1 MAQSVL
7 GSLFLGYRP
16 LWNAARRLAGVQLFV
31 RGDAGIPVDALHLL
45 RTIGELW
52 SASST
57 PLLLAPRSPEILAD
71 WLAHAPAGAPAIEVT
86 AAWLADPALLERA
99 RGAHRRGLKLVW
111 RGPLSHL
118 PDPETAALFETSL
131 LSLDGDDAMA
141 ALQVARLPRAQLTPG
156 ANPIIAGQIYEG
168 VASRALLAH
177 CLDGSAALALADW
190 PTDDVLHGLRPP
202 PLQPSHEVVLRFL
215 KAIDEEQSIDGLEQI
230 LGEDPLLAYR
240 FMVHTNSAA
249 LGLRTGVDSLR
260 RGLLMMGFGAIGRW
274 LGEML
279 PLASTA
285 QDLRPIRESMVLRA
299 RLAQQLIDAGAGKEL
314 RSEVYLCALFLRLDA
329 LLDEPLGV
337 ALRRLP
343 LSGRVYDGAV
353 QRTGPYAPSLE
364 MALALEGDDPTAV
377 RRLCEAHDFDR
388 EQVNRSLLH
397 VLRTLVVPRPHPN

>member
-1 MAQSVL
+1 MVQSVL

-31 RGDAGIPVDALHLL
+31 QGDAGIAVDALHLL

-57 PLLLAPRSPEILAD
+57 PLLLAPRSPDILAD

-111 RGPLSHL
+111 RGPLSRL
-118 PDPETAALFETSL
+118 PEPEVAGLFETSL
-131 LSLDGDDAMA
+131 LSLDSGDAMA
-141 ALQVARLPRAQLTPG
+141 ALQVARLPRTQVPPG
-156 ANPIIAGQIYEG
+156 ANPIIAGQMYEG
-168 VASRALLAH
+168 VASRTLLSH
-177 CLDGSAALALADW
+177 CLDGSGALALADW
-190 PTDDVLHGLRPP
+190 PTDEVLHGLRPP

-215 KAIDEEQSIDGLEQI
+215 KAIDEEQSIDGFEQI

-260 RGLLMMGFGAIGRW
+260 RGLLMMGFSAIGRW
-274 LGEML
+274 LGELL
-279 PLASTA
+279 PLANTE
-285 QDLRPIRESMVLRA
+285 QDFRPIRESMVLRA

-314 RSEVYLCALFLRLDA
+314 RSEMYLCALFSRLDA
-329 LLDEPLGV
+329 LLDEPLSV

-364 MALALEGDDPTAV
+364 MALALEGDDTAAV
-377 RRLCEAHDFDR
+377 QQLCEAHDFDR

-397 VLRTLVVPRPHPN
+397 VLRTLVVPRPHPA